1 MNHWEEDSPHSAG
14 HGTPTRETRPDADLR
29 TDPGRALP
37 PNRADLVL
45 FLGILS
51 LFLCGPLGL
60 AAWIIGSSDL
70 RRIRG
75 GGMSAAKRGLLRV
88 GTSLGA
94 LGTVLFVVAITFG
107 VMMFQRGV
115 IGNDFNFRAEPL
127 KADQVIFAGE
137 WHGRKG
143 TLIRITEEGT
153 GDFQSRHTSLT
164 GGRVEIT
171 KDSISIGMLGL
182 SKTWHIDRRPS
193 LKDGNWTM
201 ELDGEEFV
209 RTGTDLLV

>member
-1 MNHWEEDSPHSAG
+1 M
-14 HGTPTRETRPDADLR
+14 RPDAGPR
-29 TDPGRALP
+29 TDAVEPLP

-51 LFLCGPLGL
+51 LFLCGPLGV

-70 RRIRG
+70 RKIRG
-75 GGMSAAKRGLLRV
+75 GRMSATKKGLLRV
-88 GTSLGA
+88 GTGLGV
-94 LGTVLFVVAITFG
+94 LGTVLFAVALTLG
-107 VMMFQRGV
+107 VMLFQRGFT
-115 IGNDFNFRAEPL
+115 GSDFTFQAAPL
-127 KADQVIFAGE
+127 SADQVVFAGE
-137 WHGRKG
+137 WHGKKG

-164 GGRVEIT
+164 GGRVVIT
-171 KDSISIGMLGL
+171 QDSISIGLLGM

-193 LKDGNWTM
+193 LEDGHWIM

-209 RTGTDLLV
+209 KSGTDLLV